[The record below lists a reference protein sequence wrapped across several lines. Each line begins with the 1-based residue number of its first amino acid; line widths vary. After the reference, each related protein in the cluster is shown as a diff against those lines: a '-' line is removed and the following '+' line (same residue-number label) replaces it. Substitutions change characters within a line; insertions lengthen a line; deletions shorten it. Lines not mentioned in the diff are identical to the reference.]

1 MLNLHCDSLRI
12 LTLEGGYV
20 MVSSPKGLMALI
32 GMIDMQTGTL
42 FFNVSFSPN
51 LKSSVTSIHWCLI
64 ITS

>member
-51 LKSSVTSIHWCLI
+51 LKSSVT
-64 ITS
+64 